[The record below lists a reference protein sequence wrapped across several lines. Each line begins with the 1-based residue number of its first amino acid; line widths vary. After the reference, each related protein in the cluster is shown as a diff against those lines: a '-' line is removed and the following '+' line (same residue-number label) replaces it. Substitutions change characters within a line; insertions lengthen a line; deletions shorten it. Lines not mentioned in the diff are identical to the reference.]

1 MTQAV
6 ESYALNPE
14 AELYAALMRA
24 AADAVLTRLNSKIA
38 TEAAARESADN
49 ALNLRVVEVE
59 TDVTALQEAVTV
71 LQQSKMDTISLET
84 QFKDWLAQPS
94 QLALLEGSVMT
105 WNGATYSVASVLASL
120 LAKPIIVG
128 TRVLSR
134 DADYYPVTM
143 RATLAS
149 GQVCVFNRTVETI
162 TPADA
167 ANGVYERRRYS
178 YSCDDF
184 AGQSVTQT
192 LVRDLVPV
200 YSQAEPGMVLFTQ
213 PQVVE
218 DTNILF
224 DVTTG
229 FTGKVVLPLS
239 AMDLN
244 ADGSI
249 GIPVP
254 PQPQP
259 DPLPPEPNPEP
270 EPTPNPEPAPAPG
283 AAELTALQQAQA
295 AQQSADADVVTADAL
310 ADQTEA
316 SAAQAVIDRDA
327 AQVTLNEAQAG
338 GDAETIAVAQTAY
351 DDAVSYAAGLTA
363 QAAQQRAHVATL
375 EAIAATAA
383 QAVIDA
389 QAAYDAAIAG

>member
-6 ESYALNPE
+6 ESYALNPD

-24 AADAVLTRLNSKIA
+24 AADAVLTRLNTKIA
-38 TEAAARESADN
+38 TETAARESADN

-120 LAKPIIVG
+120 LAKPIIVA

-149 GQVCVFNRTVETI
+149 GQVCVFDRTVETI

-178 YSCDDF
+178 YSCADF
-184 AGQSVTQT
+184 AGQAVTQT

-254 PQPQP
+254 PAPAP
-259 DPLPPEPNPEP
+259 TPAPAPEPA
-270 EPTPNPEPAPAPG
+270 PAPAPG
-283 AAELTALQQAQA
+283 AAELIALQQAQA
-295 AQQSADADVVTADAL
+295 AKQSADSDVVTADAL

-327 AQVTLNEAQAG
+327 AQTTLTEAQAG

-351 DDAVSYAAGLTA
+351 DDAVSYAAGLNEQAVQQRNHVGTLENIA
-363 QAAQQRAHVATL
+363 AAAAQG
-375 EAIAATAA
+375 
-383 QAVIDA
+383 VIDA